1 MEFKKSN
8 NKYFLEIE
16 FKTRQSTCIWLDKLM
31 KDIKIDEF
39 GNDGTYLNKS
49 GQIRIYIYCECY

>member
-1 MEFKKSN
+1 
-8 NKYFLEIE
+8 
-16 FKTRQSTCIWLDKLM
+16 M